1 MSQKVETGID
11 ILEKE
16 GFKPF
21 NRGRIGLIV
30 NPSSV
35 NRNLER
41 TIDILSNNRVKVTAL
56 FGPEHGIKGESQDQE
71 KCEGFRDE
79 KTGIPVYSIY
89 GEQISP
95 NEEMLKDV
103 DTIVFDIQDVGARYY
118 TFIWTMKLAMEKAAG
133 HRKKFVVLDRPNPIN
148 GVDIEG
154 PVLEE
159 NYESFVGLLPIPV
172 RHGMTVGE
180 LALLFNEEFSIGV
193 ELEVVKMEGW
203 GRSLW
208 FDETG
213 LFWVPPSPNM
223 PTLDTAILYP
233 GMCLLEG
240 TNISEG
246 RGTTKPFEFFGA
258 PWIKTELVLKELKG
272 IEGSRLRPICFKP
285 LWSKYNGKI
294 CAGFQLHITDRKKFR
309 SVKTALDIIYTV
321 KKTHPQD
328 FEWRKP
334 PYEFEKDK
342 LPFDILIGNSLVREM
357 IEEGSFS
364 ENVEKTCSEGVEEFI
379 RIREK
384 YLLYE

>member
-1 MSQKVETGID
+1 MSSIVKTGFD
-11 ILEKE
+11 ILERKGFSHFRKE
-16 GFKPF
+16 KV
-21 NRGRIGLIV
+21 GLIV

-35 NRNLER
+35 NRHLDG
-41 TIDILSNNRVKVTAL
+41 THTVFLKNNINITVL

-79 KTGIPVYSIY
+79 KTGIPVYTLY

-118 TFIWTMKLAMEKAAG
+118 TFIWTMKLSMEKAARY
-133 HRKKFVVLDRPNPIN
+133 RKKFIVLDRPNPIN

-154 PVLEE
+154 PMLEE

-180 LALLFNEEFSIGV
+180 LALLFNEEFNIGV
-193 ELEVVKMEGW
+193 ELEVIKMEGW

-213 LFWVPPSPNM
+213 VFWVPPSPNM

-258 PWIKTELVLKELKG
+258 PWIKTERVLKELKG
-272 IEGSRLRPICFKP
+272 IKGCKLRAIYFKP
-285 LWSKYNGKI
+285 LWSKYKGKI

-309 SVKTALDIIYTV
+309 PVRTALDIIYTV

-342 LPFDILIGNSLVREM
+342 LPFDILIGNSKVREM
-357 IEEGSFS
+357 IEEGSFL
-364 ENVEKTCSEGVEEFI
+364 ENVEKTCSEGVEGFI